1 MTITVCYLMA
11 GCGTMRA
18 HFLNQNAVSGRALL
32 LFMRRNPSVFGKE
45 RICFV
50 NARIVLAVNASSART
65 KAQSIA

>member
-18 HFLNQNAVSGRALL
+18 HFFNQNAALL
-32 LFMRRNPSVFGKE
+32 LFMRGNPSVFGKE

-50 NARIVLAVNASSART
+50 NARIVLEVNASFGRT